1 MENFDTLVEA
11 INALKTQGYKEDFN
25 LKQDC
30 IECRN
35 GAYKIFHKEF
45 QVDKFF
51 RFEGNTD
58 PDDESILYAISSEK
72 YQLKGILVNG
82 YGIYTDSITDDM
94 LQALRINMI

>member
-1 MENFDTLVEA
+1 MENFDTLVDA
-11 INALKTQGYKEDFN
+11 INALKAQGYEEDFN

-30 IECRN
+30 LECRN
-35 GAYKIFHKEF
+35 GQYKIFHKEF

-72 YQLKGILVNG
+72 HQLKGILVNG

-94 LQALRINMI
+94 LQALRINPL